1 VRIGYS
7 FWGFLGPGITD
18 TPDGGRSHRRPLIEG
33 LITAGHEVVFL
44 QRNRDLH
51 EAGYDLRRLYAWDD
65 GLPAIDALFLE
76 WRWPVPGRSTTP
88 CGSPGHACDL
98 HRQDELVAHYTAR
111 RAVPTIVWDKDLQL
125 ERGSPLRSAPN
136 VTVCEAGLRPAPGAE
151 SLLFPVPD
159 SALDE
164 ADPVALAVQPR
175 TLSLVYA
182 GNQYDRDEAFTEFFA
197 PAARRHPH
205 RVAGKWTR
213 TDAWPHVNFTG
224 RCAFPEVRELH
235 LSALATVLLLPG
247 RYARA
252 GQMTQRLPE
261 AVLAGCLP
269 VTPAS
274 LTYAP
279 AFTPPV
285 LHAATGD
292 EVAGIISGLQRIA
305 GTSGHADLIARC
317 IAMLGI
323 FRLSRQIATID
334 RILRRLTDAGSAC
347 SLPCPAPAR

>member
-1 VRIGYS
+1 MRIGYS

-18 TPDGGRSHRRPLIEG
+18 TPDGGRSHRRPLIDG
-33 LITAGHEVVFL
+33 LRAAGHEIVFL

-51 EAGYDLRRLYAWDD
+51 EADCDLRHRYVWDD
-65 GLPAIDALFLE
+65 GLPCIDALFLE

-88 CGSPGHACDL
+88 CGSLGHTCDL
-98 HRQDELVAHYTAR
+98 HRQDELVVHYTVR
-111 RAVPTIVWDKDLQL
+111 RKVPTIVWDKDLRL
-125 ERGSPLRSAPN
+125 DPGSPLRSAPN
-136 VTVCEAGLRPAPGAE
+136 VAVCEAGLRPGPGAQ
-151 SLLFPVPD
+151 SLLFPVAD

-164 ADPVALAVQPR
+164 ADPVALVALPR
-175 TLSLVYA
+175 ALPLAYV
-182 GNQYDRDEAFTEFFA
+182 GNQYDRDAAFSEYFA
-197 PAARRHPH
+197 PAAALFAH

-224 RCAFPEVRELH
+224 RCAFPDVRELH
-235 LSALATVLLLPG
+235 ESALATVLLLPE

-269 VTPAS
+269 ITPVSLPCAS
-274 LTYAP
+274 

-285 LHAATGD
+285 LHAGTGN
-292 EVAGIISGLQRIA
+292 EVAGIIEGLQHIA
-305 GTSGHADLIARC
+305 GTTSHADRIARC

-334 RILRRLTDAGSAC
+334 RILRRLTDASSAC
-347 SLPCPAPAR
+347 PRTRPATAR